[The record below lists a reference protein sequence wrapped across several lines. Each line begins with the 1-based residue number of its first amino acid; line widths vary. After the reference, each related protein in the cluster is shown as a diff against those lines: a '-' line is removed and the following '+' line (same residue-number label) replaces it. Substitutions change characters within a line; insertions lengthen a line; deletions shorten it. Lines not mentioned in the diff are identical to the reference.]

1 MEKLQQ
7 LEEKEDKVVDLD
19 QIKKSEHLPHINQRK
34 SEANTKKG
42 TNFEQFRTID
52 QSRSKSE
59 NTMQPD
65 DGGK

>member
-7 LEEKEDKVVDLD
+7 LEEKEDKVDDLD
-19 QIKKSEHLPHINQRK
+19 QIKKPEHLPHINQRK
-34 SEANTKKG
+34 SEINTKKD
-42 TNFEQFRTID
+42 TNFERFRTVD

-59 NTMQPD
+59 NTMPD